1 MNTYYINDENFINS
15 EAYQNFIRNNPSEGY
30 LKIRAYAANSA
41 IPISGLKIV
50 VSKNIDNNNVIFFE
64 GETNESGVIEKI
76 TLPAPKANISNLI
89 KPNNTTYDVSA
100 TYMQNSK
107 STMFLVRMYENVY
120 VVQNINVVPN
130 MMKIGDINVS

>member
-15 EAYQNFIRNNPSEGY
+15 ETYQNFIRNNPSEGY
-30 LKIRAYAANSA
+30 LKIRASAASSA

-64 GETNESGVIEKI
+64 GETNDSGVIEKI
-76 TLPAPKANISNLI
+76 TLPAPKANISNLV

-100 TYMQNSK
+100 TYQRDNIS
-107 STMFLVRMYENVY
+107 SVFLVRMYENVY
-120 VVQNINVVPN
+120 VVQNINILPN
-130 MMKIGDINVS
+130 ITKEMSGF